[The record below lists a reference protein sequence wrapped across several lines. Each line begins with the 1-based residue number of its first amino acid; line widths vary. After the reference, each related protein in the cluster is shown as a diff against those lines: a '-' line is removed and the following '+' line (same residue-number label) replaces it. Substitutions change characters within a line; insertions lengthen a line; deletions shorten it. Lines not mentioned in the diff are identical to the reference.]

1 MLSAASTVTEFC
13 TPDTER
19 LAQWPVITT
28 VLETPLTLTAL
39 SLQAIVRFS
48 LMPEMVRSVP
58 AGGVGTAADDV
69 DGAAPGVWV
78 TPPDGLGLLGK
89 MLGVGHRVAKPLRE
103 TWCAVKSKIPAG
115 RAIMPMTKTA
125 ATIHH
130 VRLRENS
137 PEDVLEYEL
146 L

>member
-58 AGGVGTAADDV
+58 AGGVGTATDDV
-69 DGAAPGVWV
+69 DGAAPGV
-78 TPPDGLGLLGK
+78 
-89 MLGVGHRVAKPLRE
+89 
-103 TWCAVKSKIPAG
+103 
-115 RAIMPMTKTA
+115 
-125 ATIHH
+125 
-130 VRLRENS
+130 
-137 PEDVLEYEL
+137 
-146 L
+146 